1 MKRTTTNCLSILILL
16 MMQAGYLLAQE
27 SRLPSAAELAKKSEL
42 QKKYKSGWTNR
53 QEPGAQH
60 LMITGPEQNCNNA
73 IPVCQQTYTQ
83 GSSYTGHGT
92 IQELSTTCLT
102 TDETNSVWYTFTVQ
116 NSGTFTFLLNTAN
129 DYDFALYDITTI
141 GCAGVPSATPIRCNF
156 SATYGSTGLTLP
168 AGSNTP
174 NGIPASGVPTMPG
187 LNVTAGQTFA
197 LIIDNYSANSNG
209 YTLTFGGTAQIF
221 DNTPPAISS
230 INASCTVGSIT
241 MMLNEPIRCNSIEAL
256 GSDFTITG
264 PGGIT
269 IPVTAAVGN
278 CSGGAGFT
286 NQLTITYNN
295 SAMPTGT
302 YTLSSATGTDG
313 NTVLDNCGNVMN
325 TGLTQTFN
333 HLGPLSISATNTAIC
348 AGGSSVITV
357 NGGGPSA
364 TYSWAPLA
372 GSDSVLTV
380 TPLVTTN
387 YAVTVSFGGCTA
399 NATQNIAI
407 ANPPVVNVNPA
418 TVSLCSG
425 VTSVLA
431 TATMNGSICT
441 NCDFT
446 WTGTVSQTDLNTST
460 STLSGV
466 GAGSYSVQVT
476 SSTGCVG
483 NTAVSTVSIASPS
496 ATPSCDIIYVSPAG
510 GGDGLTKANPTDL
523 LSAIA
528 MSQCNNSL
536 LKLQIGDYTINNP
549 LIIGSLITIEGG
561 YNVGFTDKTSGKATS
576 GGFPLQGTRI
586 IRSSLNPETTMAG
599 ETHYTGI
606 FVTSGSSYFRLQDI
620 MVSMPDNAAGTARSN
635 YGIYLGSSCNNYN
648 ITRCYIYS
656 GNAGSGASST
666 QPAIAASG
674 QNGSTGAL
682 NGAGGQGALQGSTGG
697 SGATA
702 AVGNGTN
709 GNVGSA
715 PLVGNNRSGGGGG
728 GGGRG
733 GQGGQV
739 GGNGGN
745 GGAGGGG
752 AVGGSTAGI
761 GGDYGECIIAGG
773 SNGTAGANGATGA
786 NGAAAGTIGSAG
798 TDAIGIWIPGGQ
810 GGPGDDGFGGG
821 GGEGGG
827 AGGGYS
833 GCFTDTRGGEGGGG
847 GGGGQGG
854 QGGLGGFGGG
864 STYGIFIFNNGVNGN
879 IVDCEIVNGLAG
891 AGGAGGP
898 GGQGGP
904 GGTGGAGEAGGDYDG
919 AAGGAGGA
927 GGNGAAGGVGSD
939 GLADDV
945 KLVGGVALATN
956 TSLVLTNQALI
967 TAENIACTNTN
978 IDFTATS
985 ANPNWINFGSNS
997 NPTTGAGTPFNNVQ
1011 YTNSGLQTI
1020 SLNSDVT
1027 NSVPGTVTGA
1037 AQTVSNTA
1045 SSPALSTAGACP
1057 TPINNNIVVSG
1068 YPASTS
1074 MNAANI
1080 SVRVSLG
1087 NHTWSNDMSLFLI
1100 APSGQI
1106 LGLTNN
1112 RANGGG
1118 CTFTNI
1124 NFSDAG
1130 GAVMGATC
1138 PAAGSTF
1145 RPETTTYTDCGT
1157 TSTITTFAAIGGA
1170 INPNGTWTL
1179 RVVDNVDLDGGG
1191 ALAISGWS
1199 ISLPTYS
1206 YTGLVTATGNQT
1218 DVYTDFLNIKTSAP
1232 APGNILASATQI
1244 CPDTA
1249 LYTATAIG
1257 TPGFSFSWSVLPSA
1271 GVTILTPSVGAT
1283 GIVFPNATANPI
1295 TYTVTLQVA
1304 TECCGALAPLTQT
1317 ITVNPIPLD
1326 PTVANVATC
1335 TGGAGVFSVTAP
1347 SGASFDW
1354 YTAATGGSSINTGTT
1369 YSVSPV
1375 NASQTFY
1382 VQSISADGCPS
1393 NRVPVTI
1400 SDTIIPPPTA
1410 IDVIECAPGT
1420 VQVGATAVS
1429 GATIYNWYSDAAGTT
1444 LLQSGPSL
1452 AYGVDVLTQGGTV
1465 TVYVSD
1471 SIPGCNESA
1480 LVPVVASVSNNPIL
1494 ADTLYSTNDT
1504 VCAGTN
1510 VTITVVP
1517 TGGSGVYTYT
1527 WSPNG
1532 ETTSFIDITP
1542 ATNSTG
1548 YSVIIDDGACA
1559 IQVATPLIVGSI
1571 GTPPSITGL
1580 NSICEGD
1587 SIMLVTPEVSGATY
1601 SWNGPSGAGIGTND
1615 TLVISGSSI
1624 ANSGAYTVFV
1634 NDGSLCPN
1642 PSSAYNVTVNALP
1655 VVTVNNI
1662 AAICSGT
1669 TVSVTANNADSY
1681 TWSIGATPTGVNTAD
1696 VSPTTQ
1702 TTYTVTGLVTATGCT
1717 DTTAFTVNVN
1727 QPPLVAASPVS
1738 VCLGSSVTVTATGA
1752 DSYVWSTTAITNT
1765 ITVTPATSGIT
1776 TYTVTGTDATTTCT
1790 NSVTVDVTATDLPV
1804 ITASTTTPTICLG
1817 ESATLTAA
1825 NGTTYSWLPSG
1836 GTNSTETVTPGL
1848 GTTQYTVTGTISGCS
1863 NTATV
1868 DVTVNALPSFT
1879 VNNAT
1884 ICLGNVATLTAS
1896 DNTNTYTWQTGITST
1911 GVTTAEVSPTAPQT
1925 TYTVTGMSTA
1935 TTCTATVTFTVDVN
1949 PLPTIAATNQLVCL
1963 GSPATLTATGTSD
1976 TYLWSNSATGS
1987 SISVTPTVVG
1997 VTTYT
2002 VTGTTTSTSCTNSV
2016 TVDVTATALPNVA
2029 ISSSASTICSGT
2041 SATLTASGATSYLWS
2056 TTATGNSI
2064 SVNPTN
2070 TTIYSVTGTDNGCS
2084 ATNSIT
2090 VNVNQSPSIAAGAT
2104 IVNASCNLSNGSITP
2119 TISGG
2124 TPNYTYSWVS
2134 LPGNTNVGS
2143 GTDLTGLGVGQ
2154 YELTVTDANN
2164 CSVVSSVYNVVNLGA
2179 VDAQFTTDVNSGL
2192 TPLTVNITNN
2202 STGANTYTWSF
2213 GNGQSSTLQNPGSV
2227 IYTASGTYTMTLHVT
2242 NNIGCK
2248 DSMSVVIATE
2258 IPSNITIPNI
2268 FSPNGDGINDQFTIL
2283 SEGLKTMEVDIFN
2296 RWGTKV
2302 ARVEGVGQS
2311 WDGKLNNGDD
2321 ASEGTYFYIL
2331 KASGLDG
2338 KAYELNG
2345 AMMLVK

>member
-1 MKRTTTNCLSILILL
+1 MKRTTTKCLFILISL
-16 MMQAGYLLAQE
+16 MMQAAVLFAQDG
-27 SRLPSAAELAKKSEL
+27 RLPSATELAKKSEL

-53 QEPGAQH
+53 QDPGAQH
-60 LMITGPEQNCNNA
+60 LMVTGPEQNCNNA

-83 GSSYTGHGT
+83 NSSYTGNGT

-209 YTLTFGGTAQIF
+209 YSITFGGTAQIF

-230 INASCTVGSIT
+230 INASCTLGSIT
-241 MMLNEPIRCNSIEAL
+241 MMLNEPIRCNSIEAA
-256 GSDFTITG
+256 GTDFTITG
-264 PGGIT
+264 PGGIN
-269 IPVTAAVGN
+269 IPVTAALGN

-295 SAMPTGT
+295 TVMPTGT
-302 YTLSSATGTDG
+302 YTLSSVTGTDG

-333 HLGPLSISATNTAIC
+333 HLGPLSISANNTAIC
-348 AGGSSVITV
+348 AGGSSAITV
-357 NGGGPSA
+357 TGGGPNA
-364 TYSWAPLA
+364 TYSWAPTA
-372 GSDSVLTV
+372 GNDSVLTV

-387 YAVTVSFGGCTA
+387 YAVTVSFGGCTSS
-399 NATQNIAI
+399 ATQNVAI

-483 NTAVSTVSIASPS
+483 NTAVSTVTIASPS

-510 GGDGLTKANPTDL
+510 GGTGLTKASPTDL

-536 LKLQIGDYTINNP
+536 LKLQVGDYTINNP
-549 LIIGSLITIEGG
+549 LTIGSLITIEGG
-561 YNVGFTDKTSGKATS
+561 YNVGFTDKTSGKAIV

-586 IRSSLNPETTMAG
+586 IRSSLNPETTIAG

-620 MVSMPDNAAGTARSN
+620 MISMPDNAAGSGRSN
-635 YGIYLGSSCNNYN
+635 YGIYLGTSCHDYN

-666 QPAIAASG
+666 QPAIAAAG

-697 SGATA
+697 SGAIA

-709 GNVGSA
+709 GNAGSA

-761 GGDYGECIIAGG
+761 GGDYGQCIIAGG
-773 SNGTAGANGATGA
+773 SDGTAGAVGAAGA
-786 NGAAAGTIGSAG
+786 NGAAAGANGTAGS
-798 TDAIGIWIPGGQ
+798 DALGLWVPGGQ
-810 GGPGDDGFGGG
+810 GAPGDDGFGGG

-833 GCFTDTRGGEGGGG
+833 GCLSDTRGGEGGGG

-879 IVDCEIVNGLAG
+879 IVDCQIINGLAG

-927 GGNGAAGGVGSD
+927 GGNGAAGGAGST
-939 GLADDV
+939 GLAADI

-985 ANPNWINFGSNS
+985 ANPNWTNFGSNS
-997 NPTTGAGTPFNNVQ
+997 NPTTGAGTPVNNVQ

-1027 NSVPGTVTGA
+1027 TTTTLSGA
-1037 AQTVSNTA
+1037 AQTLSNTA
-1045 SSPALSTAGACP
+1045 ATAAIGTTACP
-1057 TPINNNIVVSG
+1057 APINNSILVSG
-1068 YPASTS
+1068 YPVATNI
-1074 MNAANI
+1074 NAANI
-1080 SVRVSLG
+1080 SVRVSFSTQ
-1087 NHTWSNDMSLFLI
+1087 HDYMSDLSMFLV

-1112 RANGGG
+1112 RGNNAG
-1118 CTFTNI
+1118 CALTNI

-1145 RPETTTYTDCGT
+1145 RPETGTYTDCGV
-1157 TSTITTFAAIGGA
+1157 TSTITTFGALGAAM
-1170 INPNGTWTL
+1170 NPNGTWTL
-1179 RVVDNVDLDGGG
+1179 RIVDNSNVDGG
-1191 ALAISGWS
+1191 AAIAISGWS
-1199 ISLPTYS
+1199 ISFPAYS
-1206 YTGLVTATGNQT
+1206 STSTNTANQN

-1232 APGNILASATQI
+1232 AAGNILASATQI

-1249 LYTATAIG
+1249 LYSATAIG
-1257 TPGFSFSWSVLPSA
+1257 TPGFTFSWSVLPAA

-1283 GIVFPNATANPI
+1283 GIVFPNATASPI

-1304 TECCGALAPLTQT
+1304 TECCGSLMPITQT
-1317 ITVNPIPLD
+1317 ITVNPIPQD
-1326 PTVANVATC
+1326 PSVANAATC
-1335 TGGAGVFSVTAP
+1335 AGGAGVFTVTAP

-1354 YTAATGGSSINTGTT
+1354 YSSATGGSSINTGTT

-1393 NRVPVTI
+1393 NRIPVTI
-1400 SDTIIPPPTA
+1400 SDTVIPPPTA
-1410 IDVIECAPGT
+1410 IDVIECAARYCSSRSNSCFGR
-1420 VQVGATAVS
+1420 
-1429 GATIYNWYSDAAGTT
+1429 YS
-1444 LLQSGPSL
+1444 L
-1452 AYGVDVLTQGGTV
+1452 
-1465 TVYVSD
+1465 
-1471 SIPGCNESA
+1471 
-1480 LVPVVASVSNNPIL
+1480 
-1494 ADTLYSTNDT
+1494 
-1504 VCAGTN
+1504 
-1510 VTITVVP
+1510 
-1517 TGGSGVYTYT
+1517 
-1527 WSPNG
+1527 
-1532 ETTSFIDITP
+1532 
-1542 ATNSTG
+1542 
-1548 YSVIIDDGACA
+1548 
-1559 IQVATPLIVGSI
+1559 
-1571 GTPPSITGL
+1571 
-1580 NSICEGD
+1580 
-1587 SIMLVTPEVSGATY
+1587 
-1601 SWNGPSGAGIGTND
+1601 
-1615 TLVISGSSI
+1615 
-1624 ANSGAYTVFV
+1624 
-1634 NDGSLCPN
+1634 
-1642 PSSAYNVTVNALP
+1642 
-1655 VVTVNNI
+1655 
-1662 AAICSGT
+1662 
-1669 TVSVTANNADSY
+1669 
-1681 TWSIGATPTGVNTAD
+1681 
-1696 VSPTTQ
+1696 
-1702 TTYTVTGLVTATGCT
+1702 
-1717 DTTAFTVNVN
+1717 
-1727 QPPLVAASPVS
+1727 
-1738 VCLGSSVTVTATGA
+1738 
-1752 DSYVWSTTAITNT
+1752 
-1765 ITVTPATSGIT
+1765 
-1776 TYTVTGTDATTTCT
+1776 
-1790 NSVTVDVTATDLPV
+1790 
-1804 ITASTTTPTICLG
+1804 
-1817 ESATLTAA
+1817 
-1825 NGTTYSWLPSG
+1825 
-1836 GTNSTETVTPGL
+1836 
-1848 GTTQYTVTGTISGCS
+1848 
-1863 NTATV
+1863 
-1868 DVTVNALPSFT
+1868 
-1879 VNNAT
+1879 
-1884 ICLGNVATLTAS
+1884 
-1896 DNTNTYTWQTGITST
+1896 
-1911 GVTTAEVSPTAPQT
+1911 
-1925 TYTVTGMSTA
+1925 
-1935 TTCTATVTFTVDVN
+1935 
-1949 PLPTIAATNQLVCL
+1949 QLV
-1963 GSPATLTATGTSD
+1963 
-1976 TYLWSNSATGS
+1976 
-1987 SISVTPTVVG
+1987 
-1997 VTTYT
+1997 
-2002 VTGTTTSTSCTNSV
+2002 
-2016 TVDVTATALPNVA
+2016 
-2029 ISSSASTICSGT
+2029 
-2041 SATLTASGATSYLWS
+2041 
-2056 TTATGNSI
+2056 
-2064 SVNPTN
+2064 
-2070 TTIYSVTGTDNGCS
+2070 
-2084 ATNSIT
+2084 
-2090 VNVNQSPSIAAGAT
+2090 
-2104 IVNASCNLSNGSITP
+2104 
-2119 TISGG
+2119 
-2124 TPNYTYSWVS
+2124 
-2134 LPGNTNVGS
+2134 
-2143 GTDLTGLGVGQ
+2143 
-2154 YELTVTDANN
+2154 
-2164 CSVVSSVYNVVNLGA
+2164 
-2179 VDAQFTTDVNSGL
+2179 
-2192 TPLTVNITNN
+2192 
-2202 STGANTYTWSF
+2202 
-2213 GNGQSSTLQNPGSV
+2213 
-2227 IYTASGTYTMTLHVT
+2227 
-2242 NNIGCK
+2242 
-2248 DSMSVVIATE
+2248 
-2258 IPSNITIPNI
+2258 
-2268 FSPNGDGINDQFTIL
+2268 
-2283 SEGLKTMEVDIFN
+2283 
-2296 RWGTKV
+2296 
-2302 ARVEGVGQS
+2302 
-2311 WDGKLNNGDD
+2311 
-2321 ASEGTYFYIL
+2321 
-2331 KASGLDG
+2331 
-2338 KAYELNG
+2338 
-2345 AMMLVK
+2345 